1 MTNNGLDVMFQEQMG
16 MVVLNPTN
24 EDFDMQYAGI
34 SFTIK
39 SGEKR
44 TLSAAAAN
52 HILNAFTQRGLC
64 YLAYGA
70 DEVKIAEQGRQ
81 RNDDFKRKQVNEFNI
96 RNENRKN
103 MNMGYL
109 PPTNKIKEYAS
120 ELAIQLMQPYAP
132 RDNERIKMNSQDGEI
147 ASLRQTVA
155 DLTNLVKSL
164 MENKDPQPASE
175 TKTEQKQRGNPNWI
189 AKDK

>member
-1 MTNNGLDVMFQEQMG
+1 MANNGLDVMFQEQMG

-70 DEVKIAEQGRQ
+70 DEARIAEQGKQ
-81 RNDDFKRKQVNEFNI
+81 RNEDFKRKQVNEFNI

-109 PPTNKIKEYAS
+109 PPSDKIKEYAS

-132 RDNERIKMNSQDGEI
+132 RDNERLKMNSQGNEI
-147 ASLRQTVA
+147 ASMRQTIA
-155 DLTNLVKSL
+155 DLTNLVQSL
-164 MENKDPQPASE
+164 VKPKEAEQKPEPEA
-175 TKTEQKQRGNPNWI
+175 EQKQRGNPNWI
-189 AKDK
+189 KK